1 MKFANIYCELG
12 ISKEVQELVKEAEA
26 SLKERFAEI
35 EETEEFNQLKVL
47 HAMQKNKVTEACLL
61 ETTGYGYND
70 LGRETLENVYA
81 DLFGTEDAL
90 VRSQIVCGTHALAVA
105 ISGNTRPG
113 DMVYSPCGLPYDTLQ
128 TVLGLNGAKGSLKEY
143 GVGFSYTEL
152 LPDGNFDYERIR
164 KEIPENAAVI
174 EIQRS
179 RGYSLRPSF
188 SVESIGE
195 LIGFLKKLKPN
206 AKIMVDNCYGEFV
219 ETKEPSEV
227 GADMMVGS
235 LIKNPGGGIAPV
247 GGYIVGTEE
256 CVENAAARLTAP
268 GIGKEIGPSL
278 GNNRPM
284 LMGLYHGPQVTAAAL
299 KGAVL
304 LAKVYEMLG
313 FDTFPKFGEKRSDIV
328 QTVVLKTPER
338 LTEFCR
344 GVQSASPV
352 DACYAPEPNAMPGY
366 DCDVIMAAGCF
377 TSGSSIELSAD
388 GPLREPYAAY
398 YQGGLNYAQGK
409 LAVMKTVQFLKNGSL
424 IGN

>member
-1 MKFANIYCELG
+1 MKFADIYGELG
-12 ISKEVQELVKEAEA
+12 ISKEVLELVKEAEA

-35 EETEEFNQLKVL
+35 EAAEEFNQLKVL

-152 LPDGNFDYERIR
+152 LPDGRFDYERIR
-164 KEIPENAAVI
+164 KEIPENTTLI

-195 LIGFLKKLKPN
+195 LIWFLKKLKPN

-284 LMGLYHGPQVTAAAL
+284 FMGLYHGPQVTAAAL

-366 DCDVIMAAGCF
+366 DCEVIMAAGCF

-409 LAVMKTVQFLKNGSL
+409 LAVMQTVQFLKNVSL
-424 IGN
+424 I